1 MSPLMLLL
9 VPLSFYLN
17 MFAQAQHLI
26 PIVLRTPLMYHD
38 PFLLAYTKTALAEA
52 SDLHAQSAQ

>member
-1 MSPLMLLL
+1 MLLL

-26 PIVLRTPLMYHD
+26 PIVSGTPLMYHD